1 MSSNFQNTTDP
12 GASLTPSE
20 KAEIKAP
27 EGYWQ
32 GQLQGMV
39 FQYGD
44 SLRREER
51 VDLTPFLELLAQC
64 VGPES
69 LDPTDST
76 A

>member
-1 MSSNFQNTTDP
+1 MSSNFQNPPESDRCH
-12 GASLTPSE
+12 LC
-20 KAEIKAP
+20 P
-27 EGYWQ
+27 EGYWE

-64 VGPES
+64 VAPES
-69 LDPTDST
+69 VNPENLNPSDS
-76 A
+76 AA

>member
-1 MSSNFQNTTDP
+1 MSSNSQNPTNP
-12 GASLTPSE
+12 GLC
-20 KAEIKAP
+20 P
-27 EGYWQ
+27 EGYWE

-44 SLRREER
+44 SLRGEER

-64 VGPES
+64 VRPET